1 MLSVGYLYV
10 ASGFGTFFFW
20 VASCV
25 SVCVCILI
33 ICMKSLLSP
42 SASGICGTD
51 SSGEVNECHC
61 ISEKELFHAIT
72 LKVYERTE

>member
-1 MLSVGYLYV
+1 MLLLGLVLLF
-10 ASGFGTFFFW
+10 FGLHL
-20 VASCV
+20 VCL
-25 SVCVCILI
+25 CVCILI

>member
-1 MLSVGYLYV
+1 MLLLGLVL
-10 ASGFGTFFFW
+10 FFFGLHL
-20 VASCV
+20 VCL
-25 SVCVCILI
+25 CVCILI